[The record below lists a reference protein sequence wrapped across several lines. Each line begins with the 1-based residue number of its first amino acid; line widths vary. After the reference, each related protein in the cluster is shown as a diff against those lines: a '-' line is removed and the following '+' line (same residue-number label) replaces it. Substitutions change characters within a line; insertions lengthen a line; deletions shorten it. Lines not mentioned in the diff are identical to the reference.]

1 MISAPVPE
9 NELERILTL
18 SEFNVDYTSLHDQF
32 KDLAKLAASVAGTE
46 ISLVGLIDAY
56 TQWIISGHGME
67 IEQAPREETVCQFTL
82 MEKDHLEIQNL
93 SNDSRFQQKPFV
105 TDEPKLRYYFGL
117 PLIADGYNIGTLCML
132 DRNAR
137 KLEPEKTELLKIIAA
152 EIVSRL
158 KTYKVIESLRTKVTE
173 ATDTKNK
180 VAHDIRGPLAGII
193 GLAQIINDRGKEN
206 KLDEVLEFINLI
218 HKSGSSLLDLADEI
232 LSAENKSEVR
242 VKGDELNLKIFR
254 EKLDKLYIPQAK
266 AKDVK
271 LEIYISPETET
282 VPFFKNKLLQI
293 TGNLISNAIKFTPK
307 GGQVNVSLV
316 LTEKENPNVLRITIQ
331 DTGTGLSKEQ
341 IANIL
346 EGKSATTSGTNG
358 EHGYGFGLALV
369 KRLIEGLRGTLNIT
383 SDQNGATFQVILPQ

>member
-1 MISAPVPE
+1 
-9 NELERILTL
+9 
-18 SEFNVDYTSLHDQF
+18 
-32 KDLAKLAASVAGTE
+32 
-46 ISLVGLIDAY
+46 
-56 TQWIISGHGME
+56 ME
-67 IEQAPREETVCQFTL
+67 IDQAPREETVCQFTL

-93 SNDSRFQQKPFV
+93 SNDLRFQQKPFV
-105 TDEPKLRYYFGL
+105 THEPKLRYYFGL

-137 KLEPEKTELLKIIAA
+137 KLEPEKTEVLKIIAA

-193 GLAQIINDRGKEN
+193 GLAQIINDQGKEN

-271 LEIYISPETET
+271 LEIHISPETET

-383 SDQNGATFQVILPQ
+383 SDQNGATF